1 MGEKP
6 SGRIN
11 GVEGKETEEQ
21 GREESEPTQKNAVE
35 QINEKA
41 EQMDEEITA
50 ETEKDAAMET
60 DRPIEREIEE
70 TNTENAEKAIA
81 SE

>member
-1 MGEKP
+1 
-6 SGRIN
+6 
-11 GVEGKETEEQ
+11 
-21 GREESEPTQKNAVE
+21 
-35 QINEKA
+35 
-41 EQMDEEITA
+41 MDEEITA